1 MNKSILLIVV
11 LLLCI
16 NIASA
21 MDIVSGE
28 INTITTVEPCDGT
41 LMIKLTSES
50 GIKTDEVMIDKCSTT
65 DNRLWSCKCQDRF
78 EVKMKPKESTLNIYD
93 MTIQYYIQYDKSYE
107 GTNLSEDTLLLKE
120 QNQRTKKV
128 IDIFTQE
135 PKTIKS
141 YFRIDMQMKN
151 VIMSIIGLVLLLTIV
166 AFKWTKNKLLDG
178 EYAEKDSLNYA
189 VTEEEFNKLF
199 NK

>member
-1 MNKSILLIVV
+1 
-11 LLLCI
+11 
-16 NIASA
+16 

-28 INTITTVEPCDGT
+28 INTITSINQCQGP
-41 LMIKLTSES
+41 LIIKLTSES
-50 GIKTDEVMIDKCSTT
+50 GITPGEVMIDKCSTA
-65 DNRLWSCKCQDRF
+65 DDRLWRCKCRNGF
-78 EVKMKPKESTLNIYD
+78 EVKMKPIEKALNIYD
-93 MTIQYYIQYDKSYE
+93 MTIQYYINYDSSYDAINI
-107 GTNLSEDTLLLKE
+107 TEDAALLKE

-166 AFKWTKNKLLDG
+166 VFKWTKNKLLDG

>member
-78 EVKMKPKESTLNIYD
+78 EVK
-93 MTIQYYIQYDKSYE
+93 
-107 GTNLSEDTLLLKE
+107 
-120 QNQRTKKV
+120 
-128 IDIFTQE
+128 
-135 PKTIKS
+135 
-141 YFRIDMQMKN
+141 
-151 VIMSIIGLVLLLTIV
+151 
-166 AFKWTKNKLLDG
+166 
-178 EYAEKDSLNYA
+178 
-189 VTEEEFNKLF
+189 
-199 NK
+199 